1 MSLKN
6 KKQLYIYIYIGFGD
20 WLRELAL
27 SSAGCLKNGQG
38 RSREALL
45 D

>member
-6 KKQLYIYIYIGFGD
+6 KKQLYIYIGFGD